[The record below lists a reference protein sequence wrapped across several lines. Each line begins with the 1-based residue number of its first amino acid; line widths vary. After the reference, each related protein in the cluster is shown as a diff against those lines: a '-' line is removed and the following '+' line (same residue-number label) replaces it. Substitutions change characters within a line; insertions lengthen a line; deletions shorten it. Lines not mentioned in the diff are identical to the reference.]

1 MAALTSAR
9 RVIERE
15 GRIVTDPV
23 AAGTK
28 IYAGALVVL
37 EGGYLRPGRTAT
49 GLVVRGIAQ
58 GDVDNSGGGA
68 GDMSANA
75 YRWGCWRFAN
85 HQADPVTRQHIEGK
99 AYIVDDQTVAAT
111 DGSGTRSVAG
121 TIVDVDAL
129 GVWVE
134 FV

>member
-1 MAALTSAR
+1 MAALTQGR

-15 GRIVTDPV
+15 GRTVTDPV
-23 AAGTK
+23 AAATK
-28 IYAGALVVL
+28 IFAGALVVL
-37 EGGYLRPGRTAT
+37 DGGYLKPGRTAA
-49 GLVVRGIAQ
+49 GLLVRGIAQ
-58 GDVDNSGGGA
+58 ADADNSAGAAGDV
-68 GDMSANA
+68 SADSV
-75 YRWGCWRFAN
+75 RWGCFRFAN

-111 DGSGTRSVAG
+111 DGGNTRSVAG